1 MHAKA
6 TGLTCRPHNS
16 RLRSGREEPMVS
28 RDYMLKKEGG
38 PSAPKLFLDQKV
50 IPAAIDAAGAV
61 EGVLERVAVRVR
73 RMPVAALAA
82 ALGTGTLVT
91 LLAVPRR
98 Y

>member
-1 MHAKA
+1 
-6 TGLTCRPHNS
+6 
-16 RLRSGREEPMVS
+16 MVG
-28 RDYMLKKEGG
+28 RDYMLKKGAG
-38 PSAPKLFLDQKV
+38 PSAPKVFLDQKV
-50 IPAAIDAAGAV
+50 VPVMIDAAGSV

-98 Y
+98 G

>member
-1 MHAKA
+1 
-6 TGLTCRPHNS
+6 
-16 RLRSGREEPMVS
+16 MVS
-28 RDYMLKKEGG
+28 RDYLLKKGAG
-38 PSAPKLFLDQKV
+38 PSAPKLFLDQTI

-98 Y
+98 G